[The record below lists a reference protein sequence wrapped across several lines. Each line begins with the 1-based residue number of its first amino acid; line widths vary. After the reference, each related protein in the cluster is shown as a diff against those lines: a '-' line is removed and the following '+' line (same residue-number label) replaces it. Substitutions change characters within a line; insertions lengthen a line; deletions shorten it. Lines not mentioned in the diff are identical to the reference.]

1 MPDAIL
7 IYRHAVHG
15 TKVLNM
21 DEAQR
26 ELPQMEEDG
35 GWEHISSLDAAVSL
49 RRLLRATPLERA
61 KACSELLGSSARFD
75 AHTEAMTYDYNRTR
89 LMLEQIS
96 GKEVDV
102 GHLWKLAADL
112 RDRLGT
118 AADRNPITAWRTKPT
133 QP

>member
-7 IYRHAVHG
+7 IYHHAVHG

-26 ELPQMEEDG
+26 ELPPMEEEG
-35 GWEHISSLDAAVSL
+35 GWEHIASLDAAASL

-61 KACSELLGSSARFD
+61 KACAEMLGSSARFD
-75 AHTEAMTYDYNRTR
+75 AHNEAMTYDYNRTR
-89 LMLEQIS
+89 ALLEQVF
-96 GKEVDV
+96 GKEVAV
-102 GHLWKLAADL
+102 GELWQLAADL
-112 RDRLGT
+112 RDRHGT
-118 AADRNPITAWRTKPT
+118 AAGRVPYHAGHK